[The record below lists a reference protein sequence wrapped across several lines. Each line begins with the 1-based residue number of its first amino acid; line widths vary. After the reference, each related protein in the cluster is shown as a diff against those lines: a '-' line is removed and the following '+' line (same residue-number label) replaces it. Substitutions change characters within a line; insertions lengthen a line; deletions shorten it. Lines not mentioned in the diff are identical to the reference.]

1 MIHSEQDALDI
12 VSLCIEHDADAAL
25 LEGDS
30 LSDDFVKLST
40 GLAGAALQKF
50 GNYIQVA
57 AAIKGGQ
64 NFPARFQE
72 AVSELGARNTFR
84 IFTNPEDAASW
95 LALERGNQMTNTFAF
110 KTTEGRNAVFKAY
123 MTPFLATCGFPMKK
137 SMLTRAL
144 GRLLRSR
151 RARRRARF
159 GVAPRQRHEF
169 GHVDRGHGQVFRA
182 LQGLCG

>member
-1 MIHSEQDALDI
+1 MQKKHDEESTMNHQIVESQGKRYLHLKSSGSLIHSEQDALDI

-50 GNYIQVA
+50 GNYIKVA

-95 LALERGNQMTNTFAF
+95 LCAR
-110 KTTEGRNAVFKAY
+110 EGEPK
-123 MTPFLATCGFPMKK
+123 
-137 SMLTRAL
+137 
-144 GRLLRSR
+144 
-151 RARRRARF
+151 
-159 GVAPRQRHEF
+159 
-169 GHVDRGHGQVFRA
+169 
-182 LQGLCG
+182 